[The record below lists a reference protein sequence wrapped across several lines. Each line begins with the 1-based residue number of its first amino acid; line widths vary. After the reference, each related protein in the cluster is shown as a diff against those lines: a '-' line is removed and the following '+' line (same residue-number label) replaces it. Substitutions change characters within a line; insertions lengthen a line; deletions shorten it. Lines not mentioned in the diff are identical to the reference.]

1 MPIPVWENYGSGCIA
16 LLPDEKDTEQ
26 PDHKQVYRIKGIVKV
41 FVAVY
46 LSAFAVIRTDQVYVY
61 PADGQPQQTGSEAG
75 TAQLVHSKEDYPCP
89 GCCLL
94 LSCE

>member
-75 TAQLVHSKEDYPCP
+75 TVQLVHSKEDYPYP
-89 GCCLL
+89 GC
-94 LSCE
+94 